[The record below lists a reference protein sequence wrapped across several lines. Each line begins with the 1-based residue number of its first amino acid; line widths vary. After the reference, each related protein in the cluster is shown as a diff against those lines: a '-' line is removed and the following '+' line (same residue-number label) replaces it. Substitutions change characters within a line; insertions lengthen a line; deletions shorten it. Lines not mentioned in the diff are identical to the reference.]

1 MSEKIEM
8 LLVTPAEWLRTRAA
22 SYHRDAAI
30 AKSSGDTDEWAI
42 FLSVSDEL
50 NDAADMIDAGE
61 LTA

>member
-1 MSEKIEM
+1 MTSI
-8 LLVTPAEWLRTRAA
+8 AAWLRTRAA

-30 AKSSGDTDEWAI
+30 AKSAGDADEWAI